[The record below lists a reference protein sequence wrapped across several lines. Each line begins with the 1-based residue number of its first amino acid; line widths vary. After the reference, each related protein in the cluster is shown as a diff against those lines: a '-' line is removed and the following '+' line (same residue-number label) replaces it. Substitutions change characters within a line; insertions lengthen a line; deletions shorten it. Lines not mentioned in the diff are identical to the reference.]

1 VNDPIK
7 IGVLWGIIGIVFGL
21 VVMFGGKALIGGDD
35 WYVIWPGMVLVFTI
49 QASRVAYQKGAES
62 KTTE

>member
-1 VNDPIK
+1 MNAPIK
-7 IGVLWGIIGIVFGL
+7 IGFLWGIIGIVFGL